1 MFVTVFKKFGF
12 EIRNFKHWSYNILE
26 RYCRRGKHWR
36 TGKSR
41 RICKH
46 RQTGKSRRKFRGDE
60 IAIKHAKDNRPLT
73 TTKVE
78 IKKKKSALKQLR
90 EKARRKQRKPKRKPL
105 PKIPENE
112 SPPVIDLIESD
123 EEEEE
128 MRQEEQDHIKQE
140 KPKRKPLPK
149 IPENESPPV
158 IDLIESDEEEEE
170 MRQEEQDHI
179 KQENTG
185 ENNLNDT
192 KNEIDLSNMP
202 PWRDTVQER
211 RRGGRN
217 RQKTDFFGHNVMVT
231 EIDGPQGDEQKE

>member
-1 MFVTVFKKFGF
+1 MA
-12 EIRNFKHWSYNILE
+12 N
-26 RYCRRGKHWR
+26 
-36 TGKSR
+36 TGEQATLDELTNHSESSRSLDNTAAQAEKS
-41 RICKH
+41 
-46 RQTGKSRRKFRGDE
+46 GDE
-60 IAIKHAKDNRPLT
+60 IAIKHAEDKRPLT

-90 EKARRKQRKPKRKPL
+90 EKARRKQRKPKSKPL

-123 EEEEE
+123 EEEE
-128 MRQEEQDHIKQE
+128 
-140 KPKRKPLPK
+140 
-149 IPENESPPV
+149 V
-158 IDLIESDEEEEE
+158 

-192 KNEIDLSNMP
+192 KNEIDRSNMP

-231 EIDGPQGDEQKE
+231 KIDGSQGDEQKE